1 MKVITLQQ
9 ARLMHFE
16 RLSLALGTFDG
27 LHLGH
32 MALIDAVKSKDGQS
46 AVLTFD
52 SLPADLFYGEHR
64 PMRLMTMEEKVQA
77 LEKTGIDYLCL
88 AHFDKKFAGI
98 SKDKFTAMLLEA
110 FHPVALVAGYNYTY
124 GRDAK
129 GDVDSLQDDGVKYGF
144 EVQVI
149 QPVIS
154 EGEPVS
160 ATRIREC
167 IEAGNVERAAQL
179 LGYRYPLTGTV
190 GTGRRIG
197 TNKLGFPTANLVPPP
212 EKIIPLRG
220 VYGVSVSAQGGEY
233 KGVCNIGV
241 NPTVSSG
248 MRETIETHIIGLSED
263 LYDEKITIR
272 FEKRIRGEIK
282 FSGIDELKAQIQR
295 DIDSL

>member
-1 MKVITLQQ
+1 MKIITLQQ
-9 ARLMHFE
+9 AKQLPFAG
-16 RLSLALGTFDG
+16 LSLALGTFDG
-27 LHLGH
+27 LHIGH
-32 MALIDAVKSKDGQS
+32 MALIDAVKSKGGQS

-52 SLPADLFYGEHR
+52 SLPADFFYGEHR
-64 PMRLMTMEEKVQA
+64 PMRLMTMEEKAQA
-77 LEKTGIDYLCL
+77 LEKTGIDFLCL

-98 SKDKFTAMLLEA
+98 SKDRFTAMLHEV

-129 GDVDSLQDDGVKYGF
+129 GDADSLIEDGQKYGF
-144 EVQVI
+144 EVLVI
-149 QPVIS
+149 PPVIS

-167 IEAGNVERAAQL
+167 IEAGHVERAAQL
-179 LGYRYPLTGTV
+179 LGYSYPLTGTV

-220 VYGVSVSAQGGEY
+220 VYGVSVSALGGEY

-241 NPTVSSG
+241 NPTVSNG
-248 MRETIETHIIGLSED
+248 TRETIETHIIGLSDD
-263 LYDEKITIR
+263 LYNQKITIR
-272 FEKRIRGEIK
+272 FDKRLRGEIK
-282 FSGIDELKAQIQR
+282 FSGLEELKAQIQR
-295 DIDSL
+295 DIESL